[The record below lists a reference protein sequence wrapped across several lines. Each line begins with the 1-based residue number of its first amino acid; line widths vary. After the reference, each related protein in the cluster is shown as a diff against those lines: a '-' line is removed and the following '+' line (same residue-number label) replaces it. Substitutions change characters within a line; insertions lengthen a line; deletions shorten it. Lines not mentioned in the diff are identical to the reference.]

1 MGEGAE
7 VDMQRYI
14 LRRLFQSLLA
24 LLAISM
30 LIFCMSRMTGD
41 PVMLMLPD
49 DASPEDIVQLRH
61 ALGLDQPLP
70 VQYWVFISRAAQGDF
85 GRSIKGQMPVV
96 EMIKE
101 RLPNSLKLGVVALG
115 IAVLLA
121 FPLGVVAAVKKGTA
135 VDTMANIVA
144 VLGQS
149 LPQFWV
155 GIVLIQIFAVHLRWL
170 PVAGVGSV
178 WHYVLPA
185 FTLGW
190 FVVAGMMRLL
200 RSSMLDILGSE
211 FVKLARVK
219 GVPETAVIWKHA
231 LRNAMIPVLTFGAI
245 YLAALVTGA
254 ILVETVFAW
263 PGVGQLIYQG
273 IVFRDFPVVQAVV
286 LLTAGVVISVNL
298 LVDIIYAYLDPRIRY
313 G

>member
-1 MGEGAE
+1 
-7 VDMQRYI
+7 MQRYI

-24 LLAISM
+24 LLAISV

-49 DASPEDIVQLRH
+49 DASAEDIAQLRH
-61 ALGLDQPLP
+61 ALGLDRPLP
-70 VQYWVFISRAAQGDF
+70 VQYWVFISRAVQGDF
-85 GRSIKGQMPVV
+85 GRSIKGQMPVSD
-96 EMIKE
+96 MIKE
-101 RLPNSLKLGVVALG
+101 RLPNSIKLGLVALG

-121 FPLGVVAAVKKGTA
+121 FPLGVVAAVNKGTA
-135 VDTMANIVA
+135 LDTVANIVA

-155 GIVLIQIFAVHLRWL
+155 GIVLIQIFAVRLRWL
-170 PVAGVGSV
+170 PVAGVGTG

-211 FVKLARVK
+211 FVKLARIK
-219 GVPETAVIWKHA
+219 GVPERAVIWKHA
-231 LRNAMIPVLTFGAI
+231 LRNAAIPVLTFGAI
-245 YLAALVTGA
+245 YLAILVTGA

-263 PGVGQLIYQG
+263 PGIGQLIYQG

-286 LLTAGVVISVNL
+286 LLTAGMVISVNL
-298 LVDIIYAYLDPRIRY
+298 LVDILYAYLDPRIRY

>member
-1 MGEGAE
+1 
-7 VDMQRYI
+7 MQKYM
-14 LRRLFQSLLA
+14 LRRFFHSVLA

-30 LIFCMSRMTGD
+30 LIFLMSRLTGD
-41 PVMLMLPD
+41 PTMLMLPD
-49 DASPEDIVQLRH
+49 DASQEDIAQLRH
-61 ALGLDQPLP
+61 PMGLDRPLP
-70 VQYWVFISRAAQGDF
+70 VQYWAFIRKAVQGDF
-85 GRSIKGQMPVV
+85 GRSIKGQMPVSDLL
-96 EMIKE
+96 KE
-101 RLPNSLKLGVVALG
+101 RLPHSIKLGAVALG
-115 IAVLLA
+115 FAVLLA

-135 VDTMANIVA
+135 IDTTANIVA

-155 GIVLIQIFAVHLRWL
+155 GIVLIQIFAVRLRWL
-170 PVAGVGSV
+170 PVAGVGSF

-200 RSSMLDILGSE
+200 RSSMLDIMGSE
-211 FVKLARVK
+211 FVKLARIK
-219 GVPETAVIWKHA
+219 GLPEGTVIWKHA
-231 LRNAMIPVLTFGAI
+231 LRNALIPVLTFGAI
-245 YLAALVTGA
+245 YLAILVTGA

-263 PGVGQLIYQG
+263 PGIGQLIYQG

-286 LLTAGVVISVNL
+286 LLTAGIVIAVNL
-298 LVDIIYAYLDPRIRY
+298 LVDIIYAYVDPRIRY

>member
-1 MGEGAE
+1 
-7 VDMQRYI
+7 MQRYI
-14 LRRLFQSLLA
+14 LRRLFQSVLA

-49 DASPEDIVQLRH
+49 DASAEDMAQLRH
-61 ALGLDQPLP
+61 ALGLDRPLP
-70 VQYWVFISRAAQGDF
+70 VQYWVFISKAVQGDF
-85 GRSIKGQMPVV
+85 GRSIKGQMPVID
-96 EMIKE
+96 MLKE
-101 RLPNSLKLGVVALG
+101 RLPNSLKLGAVALG

-135 VDTMANIVA
+135 LDTVANVVA

-155 GIVLIQIFAVHLRWL
+155 GIVLIQIFAVRLRWL

-200 RSSMLDILGSE
+200 RSSMLDILDSE
-211 FVKLARVK
+211 FVKLARIK
-219 GVPETAVIWKHA
+219 GVPEKGVIWKHA
-231 LRNAMIPVLTFGAI
+231 LRNAMIPVLTFAAI
-245 YLAALVTGA
+245 YLAILVTGA

-263 PGVGQLIYQG
+263 PGIGQLVYQG

-286 LLTAGVVISVNL
+286 LLTAGIVLAVNL
-298 LVDIIYAYLDPRIRY
+298 LVDIMYAYLDPRIRY